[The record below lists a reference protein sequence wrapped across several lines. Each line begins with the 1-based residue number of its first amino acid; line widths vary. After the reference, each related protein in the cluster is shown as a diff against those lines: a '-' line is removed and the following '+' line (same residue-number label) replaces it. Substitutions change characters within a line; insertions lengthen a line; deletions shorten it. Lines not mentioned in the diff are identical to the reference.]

1 MNKILDVFNTATD
14 AYLEFRN
21 NFLTKECFTKWFD
34 LNEKEV
40 DILFDAANEARD
52 SRDSYRV
59 IDYFFTKKVNEDYAE
74 KDIHW

>member
-21 NFLTKECFTKWFD
+21 NFGTKECFTEWFD
-34 LNEKEV
+34 FDEKEV
-40 DILFDAANEARD
+40 NILFEVANEVRESD
-52 SRDSYRV
+52 NSWRT

-74 KDIHW
+74 KEIHW